1 MGISSIDGRGFVRT
15 IPALIATA
23 AVVVSLAACSTTG
36 NDLASCRPAVATG
49 DQSELVSVSGSGE
62 PSVSFPT
69 PLIAPGIQ
77 RTFIE
82 VGEGDLVRSGDYSIV
97 NYSQFNGADEEL
109 IGSTWTEGEPAV
121 VPAGEA
127 GGVLGETIACT
138 PVGSVVSATIPVRL
152 FNQEA
157 DPEATL
163 VVVVEVL
170 ERFMGKANGVD
181 QLAQA
186 GFPAV
191 VTAPNGQPG
200 ISIPARTDPPTEL
213 GIAVLKRG
221 DGPVVAE
228 GDSVYT
234 HYTGMLWS
242 GSSIFDSSWDRGV
255 PTALVAQE
263 GTAGQDGLIPG
274 FAEALVGQTVG
285 SQVIVVIPPE
295 LGYGEAGTEGVP
307 GGSTLVFVFD
317 VLGIQS

>member
-1 MGISSIDGRGFVRT
+1 VRT

-23 AVVVSLAACSTTG
+23 AVVVSLAACTGPG
-36 NDLASCRPAVATG
+36 NDLSSCEPAVSAG
-49 DQSELVSVSGSGE
+49 EQSDLVTVSGSDE
-62 PSVSFPT
+62 PRVSFPT
-69 PLIAPGIQ
+69 PLIAPDIQ

-82 VGEGDLVRSGDYSIV
+82 VGDGDLVREGDYSIV
-97 NYSQFNGADEEL
+97 DFSQFNGADEEL
-109 IGSTWTEGEPAV
+109 IGSTWTDGEPSI

-127 GGVLGETIACT
+127 GGVLGEAIACT
-138 PVGSVVSATIPVRL
+138 PVGSLVAATIPVSL
-152 FNQEA
+152 FNETA
-157 DPEATL
+157 EPGDTL
-163 VVVVEVL
+163 VVAIEVL
-170 ERFMGKANGVD
+170 ERVMGKANGVD

-191 VTAPNGQPG
+191 VTAPSGQPG
-200 ISIPARTDPPTEL
+200 ISIPQSAPPTEL
-213 GIAVLKRG
+213 QISVLKRG
-221 DGPVVAE
+221 DGAVVDE
-228 GDSVYT
+228 GDTVYA

-263 GTAGQDGLIPG
+263 GAAGQTGLIPG

-285 SQVIVVIPPE
+285 SQVIVVIPPD

-307 GGSTLVFVFD
+307 GDSTLVFVFD